1 VTRRLTRVE
10 TPGYDVARAV
20 SAATCLFGSGLRYI
34 ILVRAAD
41 HRGLH
46 AERVIFLPLGV
57 IAVRRRADASRTPAR
72 NPTRRPSPPRVAR
85 RREWGSQT
93 PPPRRQQC
101 GTALAGQ
108 RLSVEHDL
116 DLEPAGD
123 KCGVTCMNVGMNDVC
138 RSRHVG
144 T

>member
-10 TPGYDVARAV
+10 TPGYGVARAV

-57 IAVRRRADASRTPAR
+57 IAVRRRADASRNPRSKPYSPSQSPASR
-72 NPTRRPSPPRVAR
+72 TSPRVGVPNAAAAKAAVWDGAR
-85 RREWGSQT
+85 R
-93 PPPRRQQC
+93 
-101 GTALAGQ
+101 
-108 RLSVEHDL
+108 
-116 DLEPAGD
+116 LEVVRGA
-123 KCGVTCMNVGMNDVC
+123 
-138 RSRHVG
+138 
-144 T
+144 